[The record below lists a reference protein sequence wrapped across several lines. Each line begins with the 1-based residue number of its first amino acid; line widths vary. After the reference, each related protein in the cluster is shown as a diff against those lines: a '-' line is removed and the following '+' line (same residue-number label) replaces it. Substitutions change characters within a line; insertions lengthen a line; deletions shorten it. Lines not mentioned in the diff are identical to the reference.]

1 MSRRLRL
8 FAAAGHSLRSFA
20 AILCA
25 LIAAPALAT
34 GGDLLVAP
42 TRLVLTSSSGAEVVL
57 SNKGTQVATYRI
69 SLVLRHM
76 TAEGKLV
83 PVEAGSAA
91 EQAAL
96 AMISYAPRRIT
107 LAPGQPQTVRIGAH
121 LPPDLADGEYRTHL
135 LFRAI
140 PDEANGSAPADNGPG
155 VSISITPIY
164 GIAIPIIVRQGML
177 AAGAEIRDAHLER
190 IDGQVGIALEL
201 HRSGARSIYGTLSVS
216 KPGTAQPIAV
226 MRGIAVY
233 PELASRKVFVQIPA
247 GAAASIMGPVVIRFV
262 EDGVASGVT
271 AELRTDLHP

>member
-83 PVEAGSAA
+83 EGGHFEASLLLAKCSSKYDPKTHKMGTPAGSA
-91 EQAAL
+91 E
-96 AMISYAPRRIT
+96 
-107 LAPGQPQTVRIGAH
+107 
-121 LPPDLADGEYRTHL
+121 PD
-135 LFRAI
+135 
-140 PDEANGSAPADNGPG
+140 
-155 VSISITPIY
+155 SI
-164 GIAIPIIVRQGML
+164 
-177 AAGAEIRDAHLER
+177 
-190 IDGQVGIALEL
+190 
-201 HRSGARSIYGTLSVS
+201 
-216 KPGTAQPIAV
+216 
-226 MRGIAVY
+226 
-233 PELASRKVFVQIPA
+233 
-247 GAAASIMGPVVIRFV
+247 
-262 EDGVASGVT
+262 
-271 AELRTDLHP
+271 